1 CVSKMYQY
9 KKEEGY
15 IYKKV
20 KKQKVMKK
28 LVMVFALGAMLG
40 SCGGGAA
47 SIDVD
52 SLDSPCACAEA
63 TVTAMEEAI
72 EMGKDFK
79 EIDDPSD
86 EVRKEFQEDFKPIQ
100 AKMDEIKKK
109 CKGDLNPDKADK
121 DCEAVEKAKD
131 LMKEFRSIR

>member
-1 CVSKMYQY
+1 
-9 KKEEGY
+9 
-15 IYKKV
+15 
-20 KKQKVMKK
+20 MKK
-28 LVMVFALGAMLG
+28 LVMIFALGAMLG
-40 SCGGGAA
+40 SCGGAA
-47 SIDVD
+47 SIDVE

-63 TVTAMEEAI
+63 TVTVMEEAI

-86 EVRKEFQEDFKPIQ
+86 EVREEFQEDFEPIQ
-100 AKMDEIKKK
+100 AKMDEIEKK

-131 LMKEFRSIR
+131 LMKEFRSFR